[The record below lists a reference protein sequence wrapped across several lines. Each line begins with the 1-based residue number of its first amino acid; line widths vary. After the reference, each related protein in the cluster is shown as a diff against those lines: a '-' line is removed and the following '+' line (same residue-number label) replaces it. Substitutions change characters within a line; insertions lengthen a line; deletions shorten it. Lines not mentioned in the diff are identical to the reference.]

1 MHRSKEAPARP
12 PESVSLAAES
22 LLCLLRTKDGRLAP
36 LVDGR
41 PLKGV
46 GYVSV
51 QASQEGAVVQLS
63 LPAAAVHFESEP
75 DLEREELN

>member
-1 MHRSKEAPARP
+1 MYRSKEAPARP
-12 PESVSLAAES
+12 PEAVRLAAES
-22 LLCLLRTKDGRLAP
+22 ILCLLRTRDGRLLP
-36 LVDGR
+36 MVDGR

-46 GYVSV
+46 GYLSV
-51 QASQEGAVVQLS
+51 QASHEGAVVQLG